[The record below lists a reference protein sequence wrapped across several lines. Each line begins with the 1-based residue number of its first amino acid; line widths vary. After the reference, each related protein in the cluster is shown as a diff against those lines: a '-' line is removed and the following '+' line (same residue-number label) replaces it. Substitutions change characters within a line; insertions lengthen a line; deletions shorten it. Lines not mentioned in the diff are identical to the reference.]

1 MIVLAGGDIVLPDRL
16 VSAGSVVIADGR
28 IVAIDPRPRVEP
40 SGATVID
47 ITGHYVV
54 PGFIDVHVH
63 GVDGR
68 DTLDGA
74 DSVAFIASRLP
85 RHGVTAFCPTAVA
98 CPPGDLSAF
107 VHQVRTSRTAPRP
120 GSARVLPAHLES
132 NFINPEFRGAQ
143 PAACL
148 RTPGDSIAARAVQ
161 ARPANPKASPRDI
174 AAADFTA
181 TDILDVIASARP
193 DIGIVTLAPEL
204 DGGVDLVRDLVA
216 AGHRVSLGHSGADVD
231 TAIAAIEAGARHAT
245 HLFNRMTP
253 MAHRAPGLAG
263 AVLSRED
270 IAAELICDGFHVHQ
284 AMSRMAISAKGVRGI
299 MAITDGTAG
308 SGLPIGA
315 SARLGSQT
323 IHVRDTAAF
332 LSDGTL
338 AGSTLTMDRAF
349 ATIVTSFGH
358 SVVDAAI
365 LCSTTPASELGLT
378 GLGVIA
384 DGAIADL
391 AVLDRDFRV
400 ARTFIESEEVFRR

>member
-1 MIVLAGGDIVLPDRL
+1 VAG
-16 VSAGSVVIADGR
+16 AGEGGPAD
-28 IVAIDPRPRVEP
+28 
-40 SGATVID
+40 
-47 ITGHYVV
+47 
-54 PGFIDVHVH
+54 
-63 GVDGR
+63 
-68 DTLDGA
+68 
-74 DSVAFIASRLP
+74 
-85 RHGVTAFCPTAVA
+85 
-98 CPPGDLSAF
+98 
-107 VHQVRTSRTAPRP
+107 
-120 GSARVLPAHLES
+120 
-132 NFINPEFRGAQ
+132 
-143 PAACL
+143 
-148 RTPGDSIAARAVQ
+148 
-161 ARPANPKASPRDI
+161 
-174 AAADFTA
+174 DFTA
-181 TDILDVIASARP
+181 TDILEVIASARP
-193 DIGIVTLAPEL
+193 DVGIVTLAPEL
-204 DGGVDLVRDLVA
+204 DGGLDLVRDLVA

-270 IAAELICDGFHVHQ
+270 IAAELICDGFHVHP
-284 AMSRMAISAKGVRGI
+284 AMSRMAIAAKGVHGV

-308 SGLPIGA
+308 SGLPIGT

-323 IHVRDTAAF
+323 IHVRERAAY

-349 ATIVTSFGH
+349 ANIVTSFGH

-400 ARTFIESEEVFRR
+400 ARTFIDGEEVFRR